1 MHSKKWLSIVF
12 ILAGILA
19 IFVAGFASSY
29 PFFLSLRGF
38 YQTLGVV
45 LLSLGIS
52 RICPVTPQKKTTAF
66 YIAISTVL
74 LLAMGAFLLQH
85 IPNEKSLHWWTE
97 TAFSFGISLLF
108 LLADKWDIKS

>member
-1 MHSKKWLSIVF
+1 MYSKKWLSIVF
-12 ILAGILA
+12 IFTGILA

-29 PFFLSLRGF
+29 PVFLSLRGF
-38 YQTLGVV
+38 FQTLGVV

-52 RICPVTPQKKTTAF
+52 RICPVKSHNRITAIH
-66 YIAISTVL
+66 IAISMAL
-74 LLAMGAFLLQH
+74 LLTMGSFLLQH
-85 IPNEKSLHWWTE
+85 IPNENSLHWWTE